1 MSRAHSGELVKIS
14 VRKSH
19 LTIIIFRNVNTW
31 GRDKK
36 LLYGRVYGN
45 QLQTIWGKWT
55 DAYTT
60 LEPFVPDDIIAQI
73 KCPVLILHGDKDFL
87 VHPLHAMDLKSKIKG
102 AKMYMMKG
110 THDVHKE
117 QPREF
122 NMIVQRFVL
131 ELN

>member
-1 MSRAHSGELVKIS
+1 MQ
-14 VRKSH
+14 
-19 LTIIIFRNVNTW
+19 
-31 GRDKK
+31 
-36 LLYGRVYGN
+36 YGKVYGN
-45 QLQTIWGKWT
+45 ELQTIWSKWC
-55 DAYTT
+55 DSYST
-60 LEPFVPDDIIAQI
+60 LEPLVPDNIIAQI

-117 QPREF
+117 QPRQF
-122 NMIVQRFVL
+122 NTIVQRFVL